1 MEMYHLKMEIET
13 ICNYLTDLILQR
25 KKLPRQQAQYFRDT
39 LNIAMRLNGIYPE
52 FEDREYIF
60 NFDENSIPSWVTT
73 SAYQSHIEKSSLL
86 FKSFQKTQM
95 TIILKPN
102 KVLLIKRNRESVL
115 YENSLSNKAHDNKP
129 FTTNLLKKRYKIT

>member
-1 MEMYHLKMEIET
+1 MYHLKMEIET

-39 LNIAMRLNGIYPE
+39 LIITMRMNEIYPE
-52 FEDREYIF
+52 FKNKKYIF
-60 NFDENSIPSWVTT
+60 NFNEKTIPSWVIT
-73 SAYQSHIEKSSLL
+73 SAYQSHIEKASLL

-115 YENSLSNKAHDNKP
+115 YENSLSNKAHDNKF